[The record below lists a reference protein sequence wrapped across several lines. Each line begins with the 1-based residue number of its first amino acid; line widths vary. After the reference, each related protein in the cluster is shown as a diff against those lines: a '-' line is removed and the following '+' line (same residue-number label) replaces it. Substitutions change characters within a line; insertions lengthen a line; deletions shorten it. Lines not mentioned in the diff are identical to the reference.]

1 MSRRPKVTILYED
14 ARGPRTEFGLHR
26 LVLAAVRDFGELGA
40 LPHHEVASAL
50 DPRPLKGIDQV
61 LRTCLEDLTYLAC
74 DGRKVAVV
82 VDEDV
87 LRDKLKLPP
96 GTALQAVKE
105 NIVTRCP
112 EQVRPQVAV
121 FVLSRN
127 TESVLKAAQ
136 TCVQEHRA
144 DTPSAEQFERA
155 LRKDLLA
162 RDQVLSGVAKDTHV
176 KVRRCIEVKVPA
188 LGELVAWL
196 TLTLT
201 AHA

>member
-14 ARGPRTEFGLHR
+14 ARGPRPEFGLHR
-26 LVLAAVRDFGELGA
+26 LVLAAVRDSDAITA
-40 LPHHEVASAL
+40 LPHEVASAL
-50 DPRPLKGIDQV
+50 EHRCQKGIDQV
-61 LRTCLEDLTYLAC
+61 LRTCREDLTYLAC

-87 LRDKLKLPP
+87 IRDKLKLPP

-105 NIVTRCP
+105 NILTRCP

-144 DTPSAEQFERA
+144 ETPSAEQFERA

>member
-14 ARGPRTEFGLHR
+14 ARGPRPEFGLHR
-26 LVLAAVRDFGELGA
+26 LVLAAVRDSDDITT
-40 LPHHEVASAL
+40 LPHEVASAL

-61 LRTCLEDLTYLAC
+61 LRTCRQDLTYLAC

-87 LRDKLKLPP
+87 IRDKLKLPP

-144 DTPSAEQFERA
+144 ETPSAEQFDRA

-162 RDQVLSGVAKDTHV
+162 RDQVLSGVAKETHV

>member
-14 ARGPRTEFGLHR
+14 ARGPRIEFGLHR
-26 LVLAAVRDFGELGA
+26 LVLAAVLDSDA
-40 LPHHEVASAL
+40 VTAPYHEVDSAL
-50 DPRPLKGIDQV
+50 EHRCQKGIEQV
-61 LRTCLEDLTYLAC
+61 LRTCSESLADLAR

-87 LRDKLKLPP
+87 IRDKLKLPP

-105 NIVTRCP
+105 NILTRCP

-144 DTPSAEQFERA
+144 ETPSAEQFERA

-162 RDQVLSGVAKDTHV
+162 RDQVLSGVAKETHV

>member
-14 ARGPRTEFGLHR
+14 ARGQRTEFGLHR
-26 LVLAAVRDFGELGA
+26 LVLAAVRDSDDITA
-40 LPHHEVASAL
+40 PHHEVASAL
-50 DPRPLKGIDQV
+50 EHRCQKGIEQV
-61 LRTCLEDLTYLAC
+61 LRTCRESLADLAR

-87 LRDKLKLPP
+87 IRDKLKLPP

-105 NIVTRCP
+105 NIVTLCP
-112 EQVRPQVAV
+112 DAVRPQVAV

-144 DTPSAEQFERA
+144 ETPSTEQFERA
-155 LRKDLLA
+155 LRKDPLA
-162 RDQVLSGVAKDTHV
+162 RDQVLSGVAKETHV
-176 KVRRCIEVKVPA
+176 KVRRCIEKKVPA
-188 LGELVAWL
+188 LAELVAWL
-196 TLTLT
+196 TQTLT

>member
-26 LVLAAVRDFGELGA
+26 LVLAAVRDSDDITA
-40 LPHHEVASAL
+40 PHHEVASAL
-50 DPRPLKGIDQV
+50 EHRCQKGIEQV
-61 LRTCLEDLTYLAC
+61 LRTCRENLTDLAR

-105 NIVTRCP
+105 NIVTLCP

-162 RDQVLSGVAKDTHV
+162 RDQVLSGVAKETHV

>member
-26 LVLAAVRDFGELGA
+26 LVLAAVRDSDAITA
-40 LPHHEVASAL
+40 LPHEVASAL
-50 DPRPLKGIDQV
+50 EHRCQKGIDQV
-61 LRTCLEDLTYLAC
+61 LRTCREDLTYLAC

-87 LRDKLKLPP
+87 IRDKLKLPP

-105 NIVTRCP
+105 NILTRCP

-144 DTPSAEQFERA
+144 ETPSAEQFERA

-176 KVRRCIEVKVPA
+176 
-188 LGELVAWL
+188 
-196 TLTLT
+196 
-201 AHA
+201 

>member
-26 LVLAAVRDFGELGA
+26 LVLAAVRDSDAITA
-40 LPHHEVASAL
+40 LPHEVASAL
-50 DPRPLKGIDQV
+50 EHRCQKGIDQV
-61 LRTCLEDLTYLAC
+61 LRTCREDLTYLAC

-87 LRDKLKLPP
+87 IRDKLKLPP

-105 NIVTRCP
+105 NILTRCP

-144 DTPSAEQFERA
+144 ETPSAEQFERA

-162 RDQVLSGVAKDTHV
+162 RDQVLSGVAKETHV

>member
-26 LVLAAVRDFGELGA
+26 LVLAAVRDSDA
-40 LPHHEVASAL
+40 VTAPYHEVDSAL
-50 DPRPLKGIDQV
+50 EHRCQKGIEQV
-61 LRTCLEDLTYLAC
+61 LRTCSESLADLAR

-87 LRDKLKLPP
+87 IRDKLKLPP

-105 NIVTRCP
+105 NILTRCP

-144 DTPSAEQFERA
+144 ETPSAEQFERA

>member
-26 LVLAAVRDFGELGA
+26 LVLAAVRDSDAITA
-40 LPHHEVASAL
+40 LPHEVASAL
-50 DPRPLKGIDQV
+50 EHRCQKGIDQV
-61 LRTCLEDLTYLAC
+61 LRTCREDLTYLAC

-87 LRDKLKLPP
+87 IRDKLKLPP

-105 NIVTRCP
+105 NILTRCP

-144 DTPSAEQFERA
+144 ETPSAEQFERA

>member
-26 LVLAAVRDFGELGA
+26 LVLAAVRDSDAITA
-40 LPHHEVASAL
+40 LPHEVASAL
-50 DPRPLKGIDQV
+50 EHRCQKGIDQV
-61 LRTCLEDLTYLAC
+61 LRTCREDLTYLAC

-87 LRDKLKLPP
+87 IRDKLKLPP

-105 NIVTRCP
+105 NILTRCP

-155 LRKDLLA
+155 LRKDPLA
-162 RDQVLSGVAKDTHV
+162 RDQVLSGVAKETHV
-176 KVRRCIEVKVPA
+176 KVRRCIEKKVPA

>member
-14 ARGPRTEFGLHR
+14 ARGQRTEFGLHR
-26 LVLAAVRDFGELGA
+26 LVLAAVRDSDDITA
-40 LPHHEVASAL
+40 PHHEVASAL
-50 DPRPLKGIDQV
+50 EHRCQKGIEQV
-61 LRTCLEDLTYLAC
+61 LRTCRESLADLAR

-87 LRDKLKLPP
+87 IRDKLKLPP

-105 NIVTRCP
+105 NIVTLCP

-144 DTPSAEQFERA
+144 ETPSAEQFERA
-155 LRKDLLA
+155 LRKD
-162 RDQVLSGVAKDTHV
+162 RWHGI
-176 KVRRCIEVKVPA
+176 RC
-188 LGELVAWL
+188 
-196 TLTLT
+196 
-201 AHA
+201 

>member
-26 LVLAAVRDFGELGA
+26 LVLAAVRDSDA
-40 LPHHEVASAL
+40 VTHPYHEVASAL
-50 DPRPLKGIDQV
+50 EHRCQKGIEQV
-61 LRTCLEDLTYLAC
+61 LRTCSESLADLAR

-87 LRDKLKLPP
+87 IRDKLKLPP

-105 NIVTRCP
+105 NIMTRCP

-144 DTPSAEQFERA
+144 DTPSTEQFERA

-196 TLTLT
+196 TQTLT

>member
-26 LVLAAVRDFGELGA
+26 LVLAAVRDSDA
-40 LPHHEVASAL
+40 VTAPHHEVASAL
-50 DPRPLKGIDQV
+50 NPRPLKGIDQV
-61 LRTCLEDLTYLAC
+61 LRTCREDLTYLAC

-87 LRDKLKLPP
+87 IRDKLKLPP

-105 NIVTRCP
+105 NILTRCP

-144 DTPSAEQFERA
+144 ETPSAEQFERA

>member
-26 LVLAAVRDFGELGA
+26 LVLAAVRDCDAITA
-40 LPHHEVASAL
+40 LPHEVASAL
-50 DPRPLKGIDQV
+50 EHRCQKGIEQV
-61 LRTCLEDLTYLAC
+61 LRTCSESLADLAC

-87 LRDKLKLPP
+87 IRDKLKLPP

-105 NIVTRCP
+105 NILTRCP

-144 DTPSAEQFERA
+144 ETPSAEQFERA

-162 RDQVLSGVAKDTHV
+162 RDQVLSGVAKETHV